1 MLKKTLASTYSLS
14 IHKKKSLSVPLLNVI
29 EIQSIYWLVKSE
41 KSNMLAPP
49 QQVLEAE

>member
-14 IHKKKSLSVPLLNVI
+14 IHKKKSSVPLLNVI
-29 EIQSIYWLVKSE
+29 EIQSIYWLLKSE